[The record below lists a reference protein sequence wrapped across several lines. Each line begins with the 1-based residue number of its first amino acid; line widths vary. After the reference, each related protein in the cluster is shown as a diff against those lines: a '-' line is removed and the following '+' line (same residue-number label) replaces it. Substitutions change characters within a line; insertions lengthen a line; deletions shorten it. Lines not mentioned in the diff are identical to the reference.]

1 MSMDK
6 SLKKAGGL
14 GRSRNVMKRGERL
27 AALQLDER
35 WQPEQG
41 VYNLPKTRYRKLP
54 LGVLGPKRPEDLKQ
68 D

>member
-6 SLKKAGGL
+6 SLKKGGGL
-14 GRSRNVMKRGERL
+14 ARARNVMKRGERL

-35 WQPEQG
+35 WTAEQG
-41 VYNLPKTRYRKLP
+41 VFNLPKTKYRKLP
-54 LGVLGPKRPEDLKQ
+54 PGVQGPSRSGGQ